1 MDAVSGTV
9 RLEQSITRA
18 ALEQL
23 CLNSWLMA
31 GAPGGRVWLA
41 GKTLPLQLQMVGPR
55 LEGWFEAAPD
65 HALET
70 QLALGSTV
78 VIGFNPKAAALLS
91 ARFWREST
99 ILLPQHPSGQQD
111 QRHASG

>member
-23 CLNSWLMA
+23 LPEFAVAHGVVRLK
-31 GAPGGRVWLA
+31 GRVWLA

-55 LEGWFEAAPD
+55 LESWFEAAPD
-65 HALET
+65 HAWKPSSGAGVDL
-70 QLALGSTV
+70 V
-78 VIGFNPKAAALLS
+78 VIGFNPNAAELLS
-91 ARFWREST
+91 AR
-99 ILLPQHPSGQQD
+99 LL
-111 QRHASG
+111 A